1 MNVKID
7 NPADDNSSD
16 NELISLSFH
25 TLFYAFVRIDGNE
38 EPDFKREMKSLVSD
52 LIPAARRM
60 WQLTGGEF
68 SPLWTGIYAGL
79 IRLETAQSVIDR
91 SVWHLRQW
99 PMEFINWSHDHSGR
113 VDVEISP
120 FNARDHDDEPEIRQI
135 RPQSERAVA
144 RPNVDVFELH
154 YGSGTS
160 EFEPS
165 LYKLPFYIMKF
176 YRLL

>member
-25 TLFYAFVRIDGNE
+25 TLFYAFVRIDGNK
-38 EPDFKREMKSLVSD
+38 EPGFKREMKDLVSD
-52 LIPAARRM
+52 LIPAARRI
-60 WQLTGGEF
+60 WQLIGSEF

-79 IRLETAQSVIDR
+79 IKLETAQSTIDR
-91 SVWHLRQW
+91 SVWQLRQW
-99 PMEFINWSHDHSGR
+99 PMEFVNWPHDQSER
-113 VDVEISP
+113 MDVEISP
-120 FNARDHDDEPEIRQI
+120 FNVRDNDDKPEIRQI
-135 RPQSERAVA
+135 RPQSERAMA
-144 RPNVDVFELH
+144 RPNTDVFGLR

-165 LYKLPFYIMKF
+165 LYQLPFYMMKF
-176 YRLL
+176 YRLM